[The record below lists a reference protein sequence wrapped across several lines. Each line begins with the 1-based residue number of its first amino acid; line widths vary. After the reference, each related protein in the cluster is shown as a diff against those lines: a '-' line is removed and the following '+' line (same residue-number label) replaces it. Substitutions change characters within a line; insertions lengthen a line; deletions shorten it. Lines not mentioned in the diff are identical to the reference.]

1 MPIKDRLASLKRS
14 NATKGEAQV
23 MSELIIATEEEE
35 TTEQFLRRITSVR
48 EAITEMEAVA
58 NLIRQLHNLLKISNQ
73 TRDVDR
79 ARLRLLYE
87 KLSQIIENFSKDLD
101 RVVETVN
108 GFYDEVRQTSDKKS
122 AYYRMRK
129 DQTASLKESVHS
141 LILRFRNEEVPF
153 EQETRP
159 ATEKHLREF
168 NMKPNVGVGLE
179 TLQVPQGDGV
189 DNDHDPSS
197 RRLSRGVEISDVE
210 KGNGAELMTANGI
223 TAPTLECTEI
233 DEEDDK
239 SAEKAALLEI
249 KQRNEELQLLEEA
262 VSKVNAMH
270 EHLNFLVHTQNP
282 IMDRIDTNISSA
294 VEYTTKVMNDTKQA
308 VDLSDEARQK
318 QFLVFFLIGIL
329 IFMLV
334 LMIITLIK
342 VWVPGLQ

>member
-48 EAITEMEAVA
+48 EAITEMEAVV

-79 ARLRLLYE
+79 R
-87 KLSQIIENFSKDLD
+87 
-101 RVVETVN
+101 
-108 GFYDEVRQTSDKKS
+108 FYDEVRQTSDKKS

-129 DQTASLKESVHS
+129 DQ
-141 LILRFRNEEVPF
+141 
-153 EQETRP
+153 
-159 ATEKHLREF
+159 
-168 NMKPNVGVGLE
+168 
-179 TLQVPQGDGV
+179 DGV

-210 KGNGAELMTANGI
+210 KGNGAELMTVTANGI